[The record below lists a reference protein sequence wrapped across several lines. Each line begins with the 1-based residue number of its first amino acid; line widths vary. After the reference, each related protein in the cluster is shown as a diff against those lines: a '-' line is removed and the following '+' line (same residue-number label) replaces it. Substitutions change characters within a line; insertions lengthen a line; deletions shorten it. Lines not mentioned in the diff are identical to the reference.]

1 MTSIQPSDLPSAV
14 VILCYFGGEAQL
26 NFILSVSTFPNCLPI
41 DHTSPNRGNDIS
53 LLTFHYTGIGTIL
66 QINLNFMYSYC
77 KKLLIGKPFFLNLL
91 LFYVWHDLSPNR
103 PHSPNRG
110 NAISLLTFHYTGIGT
125 ILQINLNFLYTY
137 CNKFLIGKPFF

>member
-26 NFILSVSTFPNCLPI
+26 NFILSVSTFPTCLPI

-66 QINLNFMYSYC
+66 QINLNFMYTYC
-77 KKLLIGKPFFLNLL
+77 KKFLIGKPFFLNWL
-91 LFYVWHDLSPNR
+91 LFYVWHVLYFIFGILLSLGFCCGSHQRFP
-103 PHSPNRG
+103 
-110 NAISLLTFHYTGIGT
+110 FCT
-125 ILQINLNFLYTY
+125 IFKHKTL
-137 CNKFLIGKPFF
+137 